1 LVAKELI
8 AAYKSAKYIVNIDS
22 GESRIYID
30 KPCPAVD
37 VLLNSLEAEN
47 AYFIT
52 PENPFSMTL
61 SKQKNI
67 LRHQRFTKIMKD
79 SNYTFYDGYG
89 TNEDETWPREK
100 SYLIVCDDANKMHKL
115 ASDFGQNG
123 LLRLTYQSAVRL
135 FILKPLRY
143 IAI

>member
-1 LVAKELI
+1 LLAKELI
-8 AAYKSAKYIVNIDS
+8 LAYKSAKYIVNIDS
-22 GESRIYID
+22 SEHRIYID

-37 VLLNSLEAEN
+37 DLLNSLGADS

-52 PENPFSMTL
+52 PENPFSITL
-61 SKQKNI
+61 SEQENV

-79 SNYTFYDGYG
+79 SNYSFYDGYG
-89 TNEDETWPREK
+89 TDEDENWPREK

-123 LLRLTYQSAVRL
+123 LLRLSYQSTARL
-135 FILKPLRY
+135 FILTPLRY